1 MLAATAE
8 RPATTGIAALLF
20 SLAVALGSRAPLEA
34 QVAQLDGRA
43 LGPELLAHTLAV
55 ATDPTDDFVPGFA
68 DWFARSLDREIEDA
82 VLEGVTPGAALV
94 VGHRGRIA
102 LLRGYGRVDWAPDA
116 PAVTPATVF
125 DLASVTKVA
134 ATTVAAMV
142 LVEEGRL
149 ALDDPVGRHLSEW
162 PREGERSRITVRQL
176 LDHSSGLPAGAPFWR
191 AGDQRPQWIEAIA
204 DVPLEHAPGERQLY
218 SDLGPI
224 LAGFVVEAAAGEEL
238 DRFLARRVFGPL
250 GMERTTFRPLERG
263 LPADWIA
270 PTEVL
275 EDGHLRGVVHD
286 PAARAMG
293 GIAGNAGLFSSAA
306 DLAVLASAL
315 LWEDPESIVCR
326 DTLKRFTARPGDG
339 VRFGAGWEMP
349 ARWAVWSEMFTSS
362 AFGHTGFTGT
372 SLWIDPEQDLFVIL
386 LTNRV
391 NPTATNDGHLA
402 LRRSVHEVVGRAH
415 ADDEAATRAG
425 DWRLFDRWLGPDR
438 CRARTGLD
446 ALRSAGPALWR
457 GFARSTGVASARP
470 EGGER

>member
-1 MLAATAE
+1 LSPATDPIRRLRGLATLLAAAFVVSGTE
-8 RPATTGIAALLF
+8 P
-20 SLAVALGSRAPLEA
+20 LAA

-68 DWFARSLDREIEDA
+68 DWFARSLDRELEEA
-82 VLEGVTPGAALV
+82 VAEGVTPGAALV

-102 LLRGYGRVDWAPDA
+102 LVRGYGRLDWAADA
-116 PAVTPATVF
+116 PPVTAATVY

-134 ATTVAAMV
+134 ATTVATML

-149 ALDDPVGRHLSEW
+149 ALDAPVARYLDAW

-191 AGDQRPQWIEAIA
+191 AGDEPSEWIDAIA
-204 DVPLEHAPGERQLY
+204 EVPLEHAPGERQLY
-218 SDLGPI
+218 SDLGPV
-224 LAGFVVEAAAGEEL
+224 LAGFVVQAVAGEGL

-263 LPADWIA
+263 VPAEVIA

-275 EDGHLRGVVHD
+275 EDGHLRGIVHD
-286 PAARAMG
+286 PAARALG
-293 GIAGNAGLFSSAA
+293 GVAGNAGLFSSAA

-315 LWEDPESIVCR
+315 LWEEPGGIVCR
-326 DTLKRFTARPGDG
+326 ETLKGFAARKGDG
-339 VRFGAGWEMP
+339 VRFAAGWEMP
-349 ARWAVWSEMFTSS
+349 ARWAVWSEMFTPA

-372 SLWIDPEQDLFVIL
+372 SFWIDPEQDLFVIL

-391 NPTATNDGHLA
+391 NPTATNDGHLE
-402 LRRSVHEVVGRAH
+402 LRRSVHEIVGRAH
-415 ADDEAATRAG
+415 SDDESAVRAE
-425 DWRLFDRWLGPDR
+425 DWRVVDRWLGRDR
-438 CRARTGLD
+438 CRARMGTE
-446 ALRSAGPALWR
+446 ALRALGPALWE
-457 GFARSTGVASARP
+457 GFARSAGVASTEP